1 MIHLTIRAMVSLAR
15 AATRSCLAVVLVAN
29 AASAFGHGGVSM
41 EDDVCIIQLG
51 PYKAHFTGYLPKERA
66 TQEFCEDIPVVTAT
80 VFVLD
85 FISDELREMDLDF
98 RIVRD
103 VNNLG
108 PTATYED
115 MGGSEAVE
123 KATIFYESPRTYA
136 KGVVNVRY
144 SFAQEGGYIG
154 VVDVHHRA
162 TGLSYRSV
170 FPFAVGKTN
179 YTKYAAYYVLLFV
192 ACGLF
197 IWAAGRSNFFRPRK
211 KR

>member
-1 MIHLTIRAMVSLAR
+1 MALVFLVG
-15 AATRSCLAVVLVAN
+15 AADVFA
-29 AASAFGHGGVSM
+29 HGGVSM

-66 TQEFCEDIPVVTAT
+66 TQEFCEDIPVVTNT

-103 VNNLG
+103 VKNIG
-108 PTATYED
+108 PSATYED
-115 MGGSEAVE
+115 LGGADDIERD
-123 KATIFYESPRTYA
+123 TIFYQGPRPYA

-144 SFAQEGGYIG
+144 AFAQSGPYVGIVE
-154 VVDVHHRA
+154 VHHHA

-170 FPFAVGKTN
+170 FPFAVGKSN
-179 YTKYAAYYVLLFV
+179 YVRYAGYYLLLFL
-192 ACGLF
+192 ACGVF
-197 IWAAGRSNFFRPRK
+197 VWAAGRSSIFKPRSG
-211 KR
+211 R